1 MTEAQAEK
9 GDIVD
14 PKEKKN
20 RISRREFVRGAGLG
34 TAAIAGTSA
43 LPTLKAQTSGPSAI
57 PEQWD
62 LEADFVVIGS
72 GATGLPAA
80 IRAANEGASVI
91 VVDAN
96 YDIGGHAILSGGNVA
111 LGGGTSA
118 QKKYGIKDS
127 ADILFRDLT
136 DWSIVESNGMPDYR
150 YNDRGVQRALA
161 DNEAATYEFLVENG
175 VVFED
180 KIPDNSGGHALG
192 ISAPRENHTLRNQVP
207 GPESPSG
214 SGGTNLMRPLEASA
228 RKKGVKFLLNYHMD
242 VIFRETPTS
251 GRILGIEASYTPTI
265 LPGTTTPLKSFRS
278 QGNIEMNAKTVTV
291 KARKAIMIGTG
302 GHTGN
307 VHFRRMLDPR
317 VTEEIQYGGAPF
329 SPQDA
334 SGELAGMAIGA
345 SFWGTAN
352 QTFERNGFIRKRN
365 LIGAQYLYVT
375 WTPDSP
381 IFPKAR
387 ATGLSVDD
395 WQNVILVNQAGKR
408 FYDETQGN
416 WPGGSVAGFLD
427 PYIPGDWRNAR
438 RVKYDPLNFID
449 AALAINEGST
459 APDYAP
465 GPTWAIFDADA
476 VQREEWDPKPPDIDP
491 LYFFSAATL
500 AELSTRLKKNP
511 YQKVEMPAVNLKAT
525 VARYNSIVEFGHDPD
540 FEKPSPR
547 YKIETPP
554 FYAAWAGPVVHDSYA
569 GLRINMKCQVID
581 VKGEVIPGLY
591 CGGESAGGCSQHGTG
606 RCTTLGY
613 IAGKEAAAEPKRLE
627 TGNSKS
633 QIRNPKFQT

>member
-1 MTEAQAEK
+1 MPKAEK
-9 GDIVD
+9 RKIVS
-14 PKEKKN
+14 PKERKKKG
-20 RISRREFVRGAGLG
+20 ISRREFVRGAGAG
-34 TAAIAGTSA
+34 TAALAGASA
-43 LPTLKAQTSGPSAI
+43 LPTLKAQQSGPSAI
-57 PEQWD
+57 PDQWD

-80 IRAANEGASVI
+80 IRAADEGASVI

-96 YDIGGHAILSGGNVA
+96 YDFGGHAILSGGNVA

-127 ADILFRDLT
+127 ADILFQDLT

-150 YNDRGVQRALA
+150 YNDRGAQRALA

-180 KIPDNSGGHALG
+180 KVPDNSGGHALG

-207 GPESPSG
+207 GPFSPSG

-228 RKKGVKFLLNYHMD
+228 RKKGVKFLPNYHMD

-251 GRILGIEASYTPTI
+251 GRVLGILASYTPTI

-278 QGNIEMNAKTVTV
+278 QGNIEMNAPSVTV

-307 VHFRRMLDPR
+307 VNFRRMLDPR

-334 SGELAGMAIGA
+334 SGELAAMNIGA

-387 ATGLSVDD
+387 ATGLRIRD
-395 WQNVILVNQAGKR
+395 WQNAILVNQVGKR
-408 FYDETQGN
+408 FYDETKGN
-416 WPGGSVAGFLD
+416 WPLGSLSGFLD

-438 RVKYDPLNFID
+438 KVKYDPQNFID

-465 GPTWAIFDADA
+465 GPTWAIFDAEA
-476 VQREEWDPKPPDIDP
+476 VQREEWDPRPPNTDP

-500 AELSTRLKKNP
+500 GQLSTKLKKNP
-511 YQKVEMPAVNLKAT
+511 YQKVGMPAENLEAT
-525 VARYNSIVEFGHDPD
+525 VDRYNSIVEFGHDPD
-540 FEKPSPR
+540 FEKPSPL
-547 YKIETPP
+547 YKIKTPP

-569 GLRINMKCQVID
+569 GLRINMKCQVMD

-606 RCTTLGY
+606 RCTTQGY
-613 IAGKEAAAEPKRLE
+613 IAGKEAAAEPRW
-627 TGNSKS
+627 S
-633 QIRNPKFQT
+633 